1 MITTRL
7 RIHCRRAFLLS
18 TVVALAA
25 CSSSSNTNHGGSG
38 GSGSGGKASPGSST
52 GGSTTGGSSTGG
64 SSAATGGA
72 TGSGG
77 TTTLGGSTATGG
89 SSGGTTGSG
98 TVPTVA
104 GLPSPAAVL
113 ESMHRAND
121 WFMTKHPDA
130 TADIVTNK
138 ARPSNLWTRAAYYE
152 GLMGLY
158 GVEPDASKKQSY
170 YDYAVNWGSSPSHPW
185 TMTYTAAGVM
195 TAVADNQACG
205 QTYIDL
211 YNIDNQD
218 IRIKEIKANIDDMIA
233 KGNTDAWWWIDAIQ
247 MAMPSFAKLG
257 VLENDTKYFDA
268 MWGLYNSSRTQQGG
282 GLWNAKDGLWWR
294 DLHYTPTLPS
304 PVDGGSVGGSDGGTT
319 SGPDGPSDGPAD
331 STADTRTDARADGS
345 SDGRTDVS
353 ITLGPDGGPDAGQ
366 SGGVDGGMD
375 GGAVVVTDWSVKQT
389 IVAGMT
395 LPAQTQ
401 DSYIVS
407 PSGKS
412 IYWSRG
418 NGWVFVALARVLDV
432 LPTSDPHRDTY
443 VADFKAMA
451 KAIVPLQRSDGF
463 WNENLADPTHCA
475 SIGLAG
481 DDGPETSGTAFFTY
495 GLAWG
500 IRNGFLDPAIYG
512 PALQNA
518 WNGLST
524 IALQY
529 DGLLG
534 YVQST
539 GALPCTEDS
548 MHPGRLGPTTL
559 ADFDD
564 FGVGGL
570 LLAGSEVYKLVNSG
584 TPSSGG
590 GYKCNMIIGGKLS
603 TEWYA
608 AGFESIVDDSR
619 WQIIGKSEA
628 YTNVW
633 ADPTNAYWSTAPTSP
648 CTDSSDNPDR
658 IIFIAFNWVYTN
670 VIQFQFDLESI
681 VANIQAKY
689 PNVKRIDLMTM
700 IRSPNNQTCGHPT
713 GQDWVQPFVD
723 EAIANVV
730 AAPHTVQLTVAPKF
744 YVPDCS
750 AFDPKTTP
758 HFTADGNTAMARIIG
773 SYYAIDQ

>member
-1 MITTRL
+1 MTITRFQ
-7 RIHCRRAFLLS
+7 INCCRAFLLS
-18 TVVALAA
+18 AAVTLAA
-25 CSSSSNTNHGGSG
+25 CADSTNQNPGTGGKSENSSSASSPGGAGGSRTG
-38 GSGSGGKASPGSST
+38 GSTART
-52 GGSTTGGSSTGG
+52 GGSTTSSGGVNSSGGAVASGGSR
-64 SSAATGGA
+64 
-72 TGSGG
+72 
-77 TTTLGGSTATGG
+77 ATGG
-89 SSGGTTGSG
+89 SSGGATSSG
-98 TVPTVA
+98 AVTVT
-104 GLPSPAAVL
+104 GLPTPSAVL
-113 ESMHRAND
+113 ESMRRAND
-121 WFMTKHPDA
+121 WFMNKHPDP

-158 GVEPDASKKQSY
+158 GVEPDSSKQKSY
-170 YDYAVNWGSSPSHPW
+170 YDYAVNWGASSTHPW
-185 TMTYTAAGVM
+185 TMTYTSAGVM
-195 TAVADNQACG
+195 TPVADNQACG

-211 YNIDNQD
+211 YNIDKQD
-218 IRIKEIKANIDDMIA
+218 IRIKEIKANIDDMVS

-257 VLENDTKYFDA
+257 VLENDSKYFDA
-268 MWGLYNSSRTQQGG
+268 MWGLYNSSRIQQGG
-282 GLWNAKDGLWWR
+282 GLWNPKVGLWWR
-294 DLHYTPTLPS
+294 DLHYTPGLPS
-304 PVDGGSVGGSDGGTT
+304 ATDGGVA
-319 SGPDGPSDGPAD
+319 SGPDSGTTGSPDGGATAGPDA
-331 STADTRTDARADGS
+331 RTDASADAS
-345 SDGRTDVS
+345 VDSHTDVS
-353 ITLGPDGGPDAGQ
+353 IAPGPDGGSDAG
-366 SGGVDGGMD
+366 DGGGD
-375 GGAVVVTDWSVKQT
+375 GGTVVTDWTTKQT

-407 PSGKS
+407 PSGKD

-418 NGWVFVALARVLDV
+418 NGWVFVALARVLEI
-432 LPTSDPHRDTY
+432 LPTNDPHRDTY

-463 WNENLADPTHCA
+463 WNESLIDPNHCS

-481 DDGPETSGTAFFTY
+481 DDGPETSGTAFFAY

-500 IRNGFLDPAIYG
+500 IRKGLLDAAIYG

-539 GALPCTEDS
+539 GAIPCTEDS

-564 FGVGGL
+564 FGVGGF
-570 LLAGSEVYKLVNSG
+570 LLAGSEVYKLVNNG

-590 GYKCNMIIGGKLS
+590 GYKCNMIVGGKLS

-608 AGFESIVDDSR
+608 AGFENIVDDSR

-633 ADPTNAYWSTAPTSP
+633 ADPANAYWSTVPTSP

-681 VANIQAKY
+681 VANIQTKY

-700 IRSPNNQTCGHPT
+700 IRSPNNQTCGHVT

-730 AAPHTVQLTVAPKF
+730 AAPHTVEVTAAPKF
-744 YVPDCS
+744 YVPNCS

-758 HFTADGNTAMARIIG
+758 HFTADGNTAMANIIG
-773 SYYAIDQ
+773 SYYATDQ

>member
-1 MITTRL
+1 MS
-7 RIHCRRAFLLS
+7 A
-18 TVVALAA
+18 
-25 CSSSSNTNHGGSG
+25 
-38 GSGSGGKASPGSST
+38 
-52 GGSTTGGSSTGG
+52 GGSTTGGATTGAGGATSSSGGVTISGGTTTPGGSTAAGG
-64 SSAATGGA
+64 SSGGA
-72 TGSGG
+72 TGSG
-77 TTTLGGSTATGG
+77 A
-89 SSGGTTGSG
+89 
-98 TVPTVA
+98 VTVA
-104 GLPSPAAVL
+104 GLPSPDAVL
-113 ESMHRAND
+113 EAMHRANN
-121 WFMTKHPDA
+121 WFMTKYPDP
-130 TADIVTNK
+130 TADIVTNR
-138 ARPSNLWTRAAYYE
+138 ARPSNLWTRNAYYE

-158 GVEPDASKKQSY
+158 GVEPDATKKKSY
-170 YDYAVNWGSSPSHPW
+170 YDYAVNWGSSPTHPW

-211 YNIDNQD
+211 YNIDKQD
-218 IRIKEIKANIDDMIA
+218 IRIQEIKANIDDMVA
-233 KGNTDAWWWIDAIQ
+233 KGNTDAWWWIDALQ

-282 GLWNAKDGLWWR
+282 GLWNPKVGLWWR
-294 DLHYTPTLPS
+294 DLHYTPSLPS
-304 PVDGGSVGGSDGGTT
+304 PSDGGTASGPEAGT
-319 SGPDGPSDGPAD
+319 ASGPDGSATASPDG
-331 STADTRTDARADGS
+331 STAGLDARTDARTDARADAS
-345 SDGRTDVS
+345 ADANTDVS
-353 ITLGPDGGPDAGQ
+353 IAPGPDGGSDASGDAG
-366 SGGVDGGMD
+366 GDAGT
-375 GGAVVVTDWSVKQT
+375 VVTDWSVKQT

-407 PSGKS
+407 PSGKD

-418 NGWVFVALARVLDV
+418 NGWVFVALARVLDI

-463 WNENLADPTHCA
+463 WNESLIDPTHCA

-500 IRNGFLDPAIYG
+500 IRKGLLDPAIYG

-518 WNGLST
+518 WTGLST

-548 MHPGRLGPTTL
+548 MHPGRLGPTQL

-570 LLAGSEVYKLVNSG
+570 LLAGSEVYKLANSG
-584 TPSSGG
+584 TPSTSG
-590 GYKCNMIIGGKLS
+590 GYKCNMIVGGKLS

-608 AGFESIVDDSR
+608 AGFENIVDDSR
-619 WQIIGKSEA
+619 WQVIGKSEA

-689 PNVKRIDLMTM
+689 SNVKRIDLMTM

-758 HFTADGNTAMARIIG
+758 HFTAAGNTAMAQIIG
-773 SYYAIDQ
+773 SYYATDQ

>member
-1 MITTRL
+1 MR
-7 RIHCRRAFLLS
+7 
-18 TVVALAA
+18 
-25 CSSSSNTNHGGSG
+25 
-38 GSGSGGKASPGSST
+38 
-52 GGSTTGGSSTGG
+52 
-64 SSAATGGA
+64 
-72 TGSGG
+72 
-77 TTTLGGSTATGG
+77 
-89 SSGGTTGSG
+89 
-98 TVPTVA
+98 
-104 GLPSPAAVL
+104 
-113 ESMHRAND
+113 RAND
-121 WFMTKHPDA
+121 WFVNKHSDP

-158 GVEPDASKKQSY
+158 SVEPDSSKQKSY
-170 YDYAVNWGSSPSHPW
+170 YDYAVNWGASPSHPW
-185 TMTYTAAGVM
+185 TMTYTNAGVM

-211 YNIDNQD
+211 YNIDKQD
-218 IRIKEIKANIDDMIA
+218 IRIKEIKANIDDMVS
-233 KGNTDAWWWIDAIQ
+233 KGNKDAWWWIDAIQ
-247 MAMPSFAKLG
+247 MAMPTFAKLG
-257 VLENDTKYFDA
+257 VLYPDGGYFDA
-268 MWGLYNSSRTQQGG
+268 MWGLYNYSRTQHGG
-282 GLWNAKDGLWWR
+282 GLWNPKVGLWWR
-294 DLHYTPTLPS
+294 DLHYTPSLPS
-304 PVDGGSVGGSDGGTT
+304 ATDGGVA
-319 SGPDGPSDGPAD
+319 SGPDAGTTGSPDGGATAGPDA
-331 STADTRTDARADGS
+331 RTDASADAS
-345 SDGRTDVS
+345 VDSHTDVS
-353 ITLGPDGGPDAGQ
+353 IAPGPDGGSNANG
-366 SGGVDGGMD
+366 DGGGD
-375 GGAVVVTDWSVKQT
+375 GGTVVTDWTTKQT

-407 PSGKS
+407 PSGKD

-418 NGWVFVALARVLDV
+418 NGWVFVALARVLEI
-432 LPTSDPHRDTY
+432 LPANDPHRDTY

-463 WNENLADPTHCA
+463 WNESLVDPNHCA
-475 SIGLAG
+475 AIGLAG
-481 DDGPETSGTAFFTY
+481 DDGPETSGTAFFAY

-500 IRNGFLDPAIYG
+500 IRKGLLDAAIYG

-539 GALPCTEDS
+539 GAIPCTEDS
-548 MHPGRLGPTTL
+548 MHPGRLGPTQL

-564 FGVGGL
+564 FGVGGF
-570 LLAGSEVYKLVNSG
+570 LLAGSEVYKLGNSG

-590 GYKCNMIIGGKLS
+590 GYKCNMIVGGKLS

-608 AGFESIVDDSR
+608 AGFENIVDDSR
-619 WQIIGKSEA
+619 WQVIGKSEA

-681 VANIQAKY
+681 VANIQTKY

-700 IRSPNNQTCGHPT
+700 IRSPNNQTCGHVT

-730 AAPHTVQLTVAPKF
+730 AAPHTVEVTAAPKF
-744 YVPDCS
+744 YVPNCS

-758 HFTADGNTAMARIIG
+758 HFTADGNTAMANIIG
-773 SYYAIDQ
+773 SYYATDQ

>member
-1 MITTRL
+1 MNITRFQIT
-7 RIHCRRAFLLS
+7 CCRAFLLS
-18 TVVALAA
+18 AAVTLAA
-25 CSSSSNTNHGGSG
+25 CADSTNQNPGTGGKNGSSSSASSPGGAGGSRSG
-38 GSGSGGKASPGSST
+38 GSTARSD
-52 GGSTTGGSSTGG
+52 GSTTSSSGVNSSGG
-64 SSAATGGA
+64 AAT
-72 TGSGG
+72 SSS
-77 TTTLGGSTATGG
+77 STATGG
-89 SSGGTTGSG
+89 SSGGATSSAVVTL
-98 TVPTVA
+98 T
-104 GLPSPAAVL
+104 GLPTSSAVL
-113 ESMHRAND
+113 EAMRRAND
-121 WFMTKHPDA
+121 WFMKKHPDA

-138 ARPSNLWTRAAYYE
+138 TRPSNLWTRAAYYE

-158 GVEPDASKKQSY
+158 GVEPDSSKQKSY
-170 YDYAVNWGSSPSHPW
+170 YDYAVNWGGSPTHPW
-185 TMTYTAAGVM
+185 TMTYTNAGVM

-211 YNIDNQD
+211 YNIDKQD
-218 IRIKEIKANIDDMIA
+218 IRIKEIKANIDDMVS

-257 VLENDTKYFDA
+257 VLYPDGGYFDA

-282 GLWNAKDGLWWR
+282 GLWNPKVGLWWR
-294 DLHYTPTLPS
+294 DLHYTPSLPS
-304 PVDGGSVGGSDGGTT
+304 ATDGGVASGPDGGTT
-319 SGPDGPSDGPAD
+319 GSPDGGTTAGPDA
-331 STADTRTDARADGS
+331 RTDASADAS
-345 SDGRTDVS
+345 VDSHTDVS
-353 ITLGPDGGPDAGQ
+353 IAPGPDGGSNANG
-366 SGGVDGGMD
+366 DGGGD
-375 GGAVVVTDWSVKQT
+375 GGTVVTDWTTKQT

-407 PSGKS
+407 PSGKD

-418 NGWVFVALARVLDV
+418 NGWVFVALARVLEV
-432 LPTSDPHRDTY
+432 LPSNDPHRDTY
-443 VADFKAMA
+443 LADFKAMA
-451 KAIVPLQRSDGF
+451 KAIVPLQRNDGF
-463 WNENLADPTHCA
+463 WNESLIDPNHCA
-475 SIGLAG
+475 GIGLAG
-481 DDGPETSGTAFFTY
+481 DDGPETSGTAFFAY

-500 IRNGFLDPAIYG
+500 IRKGLLDAAIYG

-539 GALPCTEDS
+539 GAVPCTEDS
-548 MHPGRLGPTTL
+548 MHPGRLGPTQL

-564 FGVGGL
+564 YGVGGF
-570 LLAGSEVYKLVNSG
+570 LLAGSEVYKLANNG
-584 TPSSGG
+584 TPSTSG

-608 AGFESIVDDSR
+608 AGFENIVDDSR
-619 WQIIGKSEA
+619 WQVIGKSEA

-689 PNVKRIDLMTM
+689 SNVKRIDLMTM

-730 AAPHTVQLTVAPKF
+730 AAPHTVEVTAAPKF
-744 YVPDCS
+744 YVPNCS

-758 HFTADGNTAMARIIG
+758 HFTADGNTAMANIIG
-773 SYYAIDQ
+773 SYYATDQ